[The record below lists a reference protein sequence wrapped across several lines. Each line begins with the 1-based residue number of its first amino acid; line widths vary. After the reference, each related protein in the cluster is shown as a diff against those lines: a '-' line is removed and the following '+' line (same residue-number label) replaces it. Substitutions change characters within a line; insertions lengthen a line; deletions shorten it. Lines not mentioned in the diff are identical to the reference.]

1 MTEALGSS
9 DSLIRASVLNLPTVP
24 VEQVRDCHDDQGRN
38 VLHLLAKDPD
48 ASNKCKWI
56 GLLKHMRCF
65 HSLAIA
71 QDFAGQR
78 PIQTAAASANKQ
90 LVLELRQSPMVRL
103 SELFDCTS
111 GATAWRKKKNWL
123 KVAAFPDWEGV
134 IVDEA
139 NAVIALGLENNGLS
153 GMSVFAN
160 DFAFHKKYVDRYN
173 IIHTYMK

>member
-90 LVLELRQSPMVRL
+90 LLLMLRQTPIVGL
-103 SELFDCTS
+103 SELFYCTS
-111 GATAWRKKKNWL
+111 GATTWRRKKNWL
-123 KVAAFPDWEGV
+123 SAAAFPLWEGV
-134 IVDEA
+134 SVDKDTGVT
-139 NAVIALGLENNGLS
+139 AVKLGDNGLS
-153 GMSVFAN
+153 GMRV
-160 DFAFHKKYVDRYN
+160 
-173 IIHTYMK
+173 